1 MSKETVEIGGIK
13 YELHDRKAEVGD
25 NVIITYKHEIS
36 EYMFEVGD
44 IFKVTCVRLNGDVEA
59 EKDGYTKILFEDEYK
74 VLHPVSSEN
83 EPDDTTESDTPIMDV
98 LAKISRSI
106 SALDKRIHTLEV
118 DIKDLRENLTEELYE
133 SYLNIN
139 ELSIEIDD
147 LHDLVRN
154 VRDYTLD
161 LTETIEMHTDDIVML
176 DERTQDLLIRNKYK

>member
-59 EKDGYTKILFEDEYK
+59 ERTVILRYCLRMNIKYYISKFRERT
-74 VLHPVSSEN
+74 
-83 EPDDTTESDTPIMDV
+83 DDTTESDTPIMDV

-106 SALDKRIHTLEV
+106 SALDKRITH
-118 DIKDLRENLTEELYE
+118 
-133 SYLNIN
+133 
-139 ELSIEIDD
+139 
-147 LHDLVRN
+147 
-154 VRDYTLD
+154 
-161 LTETIEMHTDDIVML
+161 
-176 DERTQDLLIRNKYK
+176 